1 MVVFTCDACGE
12 SVKKAQVEKH
22 VNICRNCQCLSC
34 MDCGKDFWGDD
45 YKEHVR
51 CVSEDQKYG
60 GKDFEAKTNKGDAKQ
75 QEWIQKIHQVM
86 KKPNIS
92 PKVRNV
98 LEQMRAFDNIPRK
111 KVKFQNWMKNSL
123 RITDSTLQDQVW
135 DIFSEATR
143 NISCEKEQDKPQK
156 KEEGQ
161 SAETGEKTM
170 AEENGVTDD
179 KIERKK
185 NKRERKEERQKNK
198 KKEKKDLKLENQS
211 EVKKSKKSKKGKE
224 SLENEFEI
232 NGNGHQSEIEE
243 ETNVKKRKHKHAE
256 EDPHITTKRMKTE
269 NISED
274 METENTNGNE
284 ENVGTDKGKFNWK
297 GTIKAVL
304 KQAPD
309 NEISIKKLRKKSY
322 TSKGRSRVHSP
333 GSPSRSAPLSPARWS
348 QLPCCGCIPQL
359 GSVPE
364 QGSRSALCS
373 VSCGVALRPYHCWQ
387 PALPAGFFNEGL
399 LLMCS

>member
-1 MVVFTCDACGE
+1 MVVFTCNACGE
-12 SVKKAQVEKH
+12 SVKKAQVERH
-22 VNICRNCQCLSC
+22 VSICRDCQCLSC

-60 GKDFEAKTNKGDAKQ
+60 GKDFEVKTNKGDAKQ
-75 QEWIQKIHQVM
+75 QEWIQKIHEVM
-86 KKPNIS
+86 KKPNMN
-92 PKVRNV
+92 PKVRNI
-98 LEQMRAFDNIPRK
+98 LEQMRVFDNIPRK

-143 NISCEKEQDKPQK
+143 NISSE
-156 KEEGQ
+156 KEEGKPQQKEERQ
-161 SAETGEKTM
+161 SAETGEKTT
-170 AEENGVTDD
+170 AEENGITDD
-179 KIERKK
+179 KNERKK

-198 KKEKKDLKLENQS
+198 KKKKKDLKLENQS

-256 EDPHITTKRMKTE
+256 EEPHITTKRMKTE
-269 NISED
+269 HISED
-274 METENTNGNE
+274 METENAHGNE
-284 ENVGTDKGKFNWK
+284 ENGGTDKGKFNWK

-309 NEISIKKLRKKSY
+309 NEISIKKLRKKVIAQY
-322 TSKGRSRVHSP
+322 C
-333 GSPSRSAPLSPARWS
+333 A
-348 QLPCCGCIPQL
+348 
-359 GSVPE
+359 
-364 QGSRSALCS
+364 
-373 VSCGVALRPYHCWQ
+373 VAGEHHKSEEDILVI
-387 PALPAGFFNEGL
+387 FNKKVNNNPKFKVLKDKVKL
-399 LLMCS
+399 LK

>member
-45 YKEHVR
+45 YKEHVK

-75 QEWIQKIHQVM
+75 QEWIQKIHKVM

-92 PKVRNV
+92 PKVRNI
-98 LEQMRAFDNIPRK
+98 LEQMRVFDNIPRK

-143 NISCEKEQDKPQK
+143 NVSSEKEQDKPQQ

-161 SAETGEKTM
+161 SAETEEKTM
-170 AEENGVTDD
+170 AEENGITDD
-179 KIERKK
+179 KIKRKK

-211 EVKKSKKSKKGKE
+211 EIKKSKKSKKGKE
-224 SLENEFEI
+224 GLENEFEI
-232 NGNGHQSEIEE
+232 NGNSHQSEIEQ
-243 ETNVKKRKHKHAE
+243 ETNVKKRKRKQAE
-256 EDPHITTKRMKTE
+256 GILHLKFLFVFEMLFLSALKLKEPHITTKRMKIE

-284 ENVGTDKGKFNWK
+284 ENVGTNKGKFNWK

-309 NEISIKKLRKKSY
+309 NEISIKKLRKKVIAQY
-322 TSKGRSRVHSP
+322 Y
-333 GSPSRSAPLSPARWS
+333 A
-348 QLPCCGCIPQL
+348 
-359 GSVPE
+359 
-364 QGSRSALCS
+364 
-373 VSCGVALRPYHCWQ
+373 VAGEHHKSEEDILV
-387 PALPAGFFNEGL
+387 LFNKKVNNNPKFKVLKDKVKL
-399 LLMCS
+399 LK

>member
-1 MVVFTCDACGE
+1 MVVFTCSACGE

-45 YKEHVR
+45 YKEHVK

-60 GKDFEAKTNKGDAKQ
+60 GKDFEAKANKGDAKQ
-75 QEWIQKIHQVM
+75 QEWIQKIHEVM

-92 PKVRNV
+92 PKVRNI
-98 LEQMRAFDNIPRK
+98 LEQMRVFDNIPRK

-143 NISCEKEQDKPQK
+143 NISSEKEQDKPQQ

-161 SAETGEKTM
+161 SAETGGKTT
-170 AEENGVTDD
+170 AEENGITDD

-256 EDPHITTKRMKTE
+256 GIRPTPYILVCFQVLYFFLYVYPIPSLEKPPITTKRMKTE

-309 NEISIKKLRKKSY
+309 NEISIKKLRKKVIAQY
-322 TSKGRSRVHSP
+322 Y
-333 GSPSRSAPLSPARWS
+333 A
-348 QLPCCGCIPQL
+348 
-359 GSVPE
+359 
-364 QGSRSALCS
+364 
-373 VSCGVALRPYHCWQ
+373 VAGEHHKSEEDILVI
-387 PALPAGFFNEGL
+387 FNKKVNKNPKFKILKDKVKL
-399 LLMCS
+399 LK

>member
-1 MVVFTCDACGE
+1 MVVFTCSACGE

-45 YKEHVR
+45 YKEHVK

-60 GKDFEAKTNKGDAKQ
+60 GKDFEAKANKGDAKQ
-75 QEWIQKIHQVM
+75 QEWIQKIHEVM

-92 PKVRNV
+92 PKVRNI
-98 LEQMRAFDNIPRK
+98 LEQMRVFDNIPRK

-143 NISCEKEQDKPQK
+143 NISSEKEQDKPQQ
-156 KEEGQ
+156 KEERQ
-161 SAETGEKTM
+161 SAETGGKTT
-170 AEENGVTDD
+170 AEEDGITDD

-185 NKRERKEERQKNK
+185 NKRERKEGRQKNK

-211 EVKKSKKSKKGKE
+211 EVKKSKKSKKEKE

-232 NGNGHQSEIEE
+232 NGNGHQCEIEE
-243 ETNVKKRKHKHAE
+243 KTNVKKRKHKHAE
-256 EDPHITTKRMKTE
+256 GIRLTPYILVFLYFFLYVYPIPSLEEPPITTKRMKTE

-274 METENTNGNE
+274 VETENTNGNE

-309 NEISIKKLRKKSY
+309 NEISIKKLRKKVIAQY
-322 TSKGRSRVHSP
+322 Y
-333 GSPSRSAPLSPARWS
+333 A
-348 QLPCCGCIPQL
+348 
-359 GSVPE
+359 
-364 QGSRSALCS
+364 
-373 VSCGVALRPYHCWQ
+373 VAGEHHKSEEDILVI
-387 PALPAGFFNEGL
+387 FNKKVNNNPKFKILKDKVKL
-399 LLMCS
+399 LK

>member
-1 MVVFTCDACGE
+1 MVVFTCNACGE

-22 VNICRNCQCLSC
+22 VNACRNCQCLSC

-45 YKEHVR
+45 YKEHVK

-75 QEWIQKIHQVM
+75 QEWIQKIHEVM

-92 PKVRNV
+92 PKVRNI
-98 LEQMRAFDNIPRK
+98 LEQMRVFDNIPRK

-123 RITDSTLQDQVW
+123 KITDSTLQDQVW

-143 NISCEKEQDKPQK
+143 NISSEKEQNKPQQ

-161 SAETGEKTM
+161 SAETREKTT
-170 AEENGVTDD
+170 AEENGITDD

-198 KKEKKDLKLENQS
+198 KKEKKDLKLENQT

-224 SLENEFEI
+224 TLENESEI
-232 NGNGHQSEIEE
+232 NGNVNQSEIEE
-243 ETNVKKRKHKHAE
+243 EANVKKRKHKHVEGIHPTLYILVCFQDAFSQCLKE
-256 EDPHITTKRMKTE
+256 EPHIATKRMKTE

-274 METENTNGNE
+274 MAAENANGNE
-284 ENVGTDKGKFNWK
+284 ENVGTDRGKFNWK

-309 NEISIKKLRKKSY
+309 NEISIKKLRKKVIAQY
-322 TSKGRSRVHSP
+322 Y
-333 GSPSRSAPLSPARWS
+333 A
-348 QLPCCGCIPQL
+348 
-359 GSVPE
+359 
-364 QGSRSALCS
+364 
-373 VSCGVALRPYHCWQ
+373 VAGEHHKSEEDILVI
-387 PALPAGFFNEGL
+387 FNKKVNNNPKFKVLKDKVKL
-399 LLMCS
+399 LK

>member
-1 MVVFTCDACGE
+1 MVVFTCNACGE

-45 YKEHVR
+45 YKEHVK

-75 QEWIQKIHQVM
+75 QEWIQKIHEVM

-92 PKVRNV
+92 PKVRNI
-98 LEQMRAFDNIPRK
+98 LEQMRVFDNIPRK
-111 KVKFQNWMKNSL
+111 KAKFQNWMKNSL
-123 RITDSTLQDQVW
+123 RISDSTLQDQVW

-143 NISCEKEQDKPQK
+143 NISSEKEQDKPKQQ
-156 KEEGQ
+156 EGRQ
-161 SAETGEKTM
+161 SAETGEKAM
-170 AEENGVTDD
+170 AEENGITDD
-179 KIERKK
+179 KIEKKK

-211 EVKKSKKSKKGKE
+211 EVKSKKSKKGKE
-224 SLENEFEI
+224 SSENELEI
-232 NGNGHQSEIEE
+232 NGNDHQTEIEE
-243 ETNVKKRKHKHAE
+243 KTNVKKRKHKHAE
-256 EDPHITTKRMKTE
+256 GIYHTSYVLVCFQDAFFYNFFVYVYPIPSLEEPHITRKRMKTE
-269 NISED
+269 SISED

-309 NEISIKKLRKKSY
+309 NEISIKKLRKKVIAQY
-322 TSKGRSRVHSP
+322 Y
-333 GSPSRSAPLSPARWS
+333 A
-348 QLPCCGCIPQL
+348 
-359 GSVPE
+359 
-364 QGSRSALCS
+364 
-373 VSCGVALRPYHCWQ
+373 VAGEHHKSEEDILVI
-387 PALPAGFFNEGL
+387 FNKKVNNNPKFKVLKDKVKL
-399 LLMCS
+399 LK

>member
-1 MVVFTCDACGE
+1 MVVFTCNACGE

-45 YKEHVR
+45 YKEHVK

-75 QEWIQKIHQVM
+75 QEWIQKIHEVM

-98 LEQMRAFDNIPRK
+98 LEQMRVFDNIPRK

-143 NISCEKEQDKPQK
+143 NISSEKEQDKPQQ

-161 SAETGEKTM
+161 SAETGKKTM
-170 AEENGVTDD
+170 AEENGITDD

-198 KKEKKDLKLENQS
+198 KEKKDLKLENRS
-211 EVKKSKKSKKGKE
+211 EVKKSKKAKKGKE
-224 SLENEFEI
+224 SSENKFEI
-232 NGNGHQSEIEE
+232 NGNGHQSETEE
-243 ETNVKKRKHKHAE
+243 ETNVKKRKHKHTE
-256 EDPHITTKRMKTE
+256 GTHPNFIFLFVCKEPHTRTKRMKTE

-274 METENTNGNE
+274 VETENTNGNE

-309 NEISIKKLRKKSY
+309 NEISIKKLRKKVIAQY
-322 TSKGRSRVHSP
+322 Y
-333 GSPSRSAPLSPARWS
+333 A
-348 QLPCCGCIPQL
+348 
-359 GSVPE
+359 
-364 QGSRSALCS
+364 
-373 VSCGVALRPYHCWQ
+373 VAGEHHKSEEDILVI
-387 PALPAGFFNEGL
+387 FNKKVNNNPKFKVLKDKVKL
-399 LLMCS
+399 LK

>member
-1 MVVFTCDACGE
+1 MVVFTCNACGE

-45 YKEHVR
+45 YKEHVK

-60 GKDFEAKTNKGDAKQ
+60 GKDFEAKTNKEGAKQ
-75 QEWIQKIHQVM
+75 QEWIQKIHEVM

-92 PKVRNV
+92 PKVRNI
-98 LEQMRAFDNIPRK
+98 LEQMRVFGNIPRK

-123 RITDSTLQDQVW
+123 RISDSTLQDQVW

-143 NISCEKEQDKPQK
+143 NISSEKEQDKSQQ

-161 SAETGEKTM
+161 SAETEEKTTG
-170 AEENGVTDD
+170 EENGITDD

-224 SLENEFEI
+224 SLENESEI
-232 NGNGHQSEIEE
+232 NGNGQQNEIEE
-243 ETNVKKRKHKHAE
+243 ETNVKKRKHKHVEGIHPTLYILVRFQDAFSQCSIIYFKE
-256 EDPHITTKRMKTE
+256 PHITIKRMKTE
-269 NISED
+269 DISED

-309 NEISIKKLRKKSY
+309 NEISIKKLRKKVIAQY
-322 TSKGRSRVHSP
+322 Y
-333 GSPSRSAPLSPARWS
+333 A
-348 QLPCCGCIPQL
+348 
-359 GSVPE
+359 
-364 QGSRSALCS
+364 
-373 VSCGVALRPYHCWQ
+373 VAGEHHKSEEDILV
-387 PALPAGFFNEGL
+387 LFNKKVNNNPKFKVLKDKVKL
-399 LLMCS
+399 LK

>member
-1 MVVFTCDACGE
+1 MVVFTCNGCGE

-45 YKEHVR
+45 YKEHVK

-75 QEWIQKIHQVM
+75 QEWIQKIHEVM

-92 PKVRNV
+92 PKVRNI
-98 LEQMRAFDNIPRK
+98 LEQMRVFDNIPRK

-143 NISCEKEQDKPQK
+143 NVSSEKEQDKPQQ
-156 KEEGQ
+156 KEERQ
-161 SAETGEKTM
+161 SAETGEETVG
-170 AEENGVTDD
+170 EENGITDD

-185 NKRERKEERQKNK
+185 SKRERKEERQKKK

-224 SLENEFEI
+224 SLANEFEI
-232 NGNGHQSEIEE
+232 NGNGHQSEMEE
-243 ETNVKKRKHKHAE
+243 ETNVKKRKHKHVEGIHPTPYILVCFQDAFSQCLKAQE
-256 EDPHITTKRMKTE
+256 FCLKEPHITTKRMKTE

-309 NEISIKKLRKKSY
+309 NEISIKKLRKKVIAQY
-322 TSKGRSRVHSP
+322 Y
-333 GSPSRSAPLSPARWS
+333 A
-348 QLPCCGCIPQL
+348 
-359 GSVPE
+359 
-364 QGSRSALCS
+364 
-373 VSCGVALRPYHCWQ
+373 VAGENHKSEEDILV
-387 PALPAGFFNEGL
+387 LFNKKVNNNPKFKVLKDKVKL
-399 LLMCS
+399 LK